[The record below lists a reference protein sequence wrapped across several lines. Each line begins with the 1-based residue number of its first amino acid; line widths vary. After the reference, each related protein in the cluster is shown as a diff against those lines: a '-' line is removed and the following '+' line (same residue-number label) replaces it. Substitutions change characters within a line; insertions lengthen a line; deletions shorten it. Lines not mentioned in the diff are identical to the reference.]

1 MSRKGQSL
9 HVISS
14 KGQSLHVNLYL
25 AGCKNELMASPLF
38 IANLSCHLKS
48 TYLALRNHKLDP
60 DLLTAVCAECSPLLG
75 FPGVTPSLIAL
86 SVHSVWAFVHL
97 VLLAL

>member
-1 MSRKGQSL
+1 M
-9 HVISS
+9 ISS

-25 AGCKNELMASPLF
+25 SGCKNELMAFLLF

-60 DLLTAVCAECSPLLG
+60 DLLTAVSAECSALLG
-75 FPGVTPSLIAL
+75 FPGVTPSLITL
-86 SVHSVWAFVHL
+86 SVHSVWTFSHL
-97 VLLAL
+97 FLLAL